1 MSDSTSNTNV
11 VKYSQTI
18 LLIDKN
24 SSIKELKVKLIES
37 HEEFCSSLYKKCG
50 FKKDTQFSKQT
61 SWDTNL
67 TITNVK
73 ETIRITVYAKTDG
86 RANFENK
93 YEFPPP
99 IDSQLFF
106 GTCCV
111 YAEKIS
117 NNSTPEPFDLSIP
130 LWKTI
135 YEKLFGG
142 FEDLIN
148 SNGNDDDDENDDDEI
163 QLFHK
168 SKITK
173 SGYLK
178 DGFVVNDNDDG
189 VNDNDDDGVNEDESC
204 DSITKPLKKIKNK
217 KDIKPKSINK
227 KEKKVKV
234 VVTKKKKSHIIDED
248 DEMENDDN
256 EDIVDN
262 ILIKT
267 NKKQSKIKSKSFDK
281 SSTKNLQEISEKDN
295 DEEFLIDDNELS
307 EENYV

>member
-1 MSDSTSNTNV
+1 MSDSILNTNV
-11 VKYSQTI
+11 VKKYSQTI

-24 SSIKELKVKLIES
+24 SSLKELKVKSIEN

-50 FKKDTQFSKQT
+50 FKKDTHFSKQT

-67 TITNVK
+67 KITQNIE

-99 IDSQLFF
+99 IDSCLFF

-111 YAEKIS
+111 YAEKIPEK
-117 NNSTPEPFDLSIP
+117 STVLIPFDLSIP

-148 SNGNDDDDENDDDEI
+148 SDDDDENDDDEI

-178 DGFVVNDNDDG
+178 DGFVVNDD
-189 VNDNDDDGVNEDESC
+189 EDESC
-204 DSITKPLKKIKNK
+204 CDSIPKPLKKIKKVN
-217 KDIKPKSINK
+217 DNNTTKPKSVIK
-227 KEKKVKV
+227 KEKK
-234 VVTKKKKSHIIDED
+234 VTKKKKSKNNNIIDED
-248 DEMENDDN
+248 DGEMEND

-267 NKKQSKIKSKSFDK
+267 NKKQFKNKSKSSDK
-281 SSTKNLQEISEKDN
+281 SFVKPSKIIQEISEN
-295 DEEFLIDDNELS
+295 ENGEEFLLDDDNELS